1 MSRRRKHGDA
11 PGLKN
16 TPRKATATEENSS
29 VVEPGKRRLRW
40 ARGSGLRGAD
50 DRSPQP
56 TLQQEQLPAAA
67 SCSKSIPE
75 ERYETPKRMLKM
87 DLLSPN
93 FSSPN
98 DPDGQNDIF
107 WDQNSPMTKQLGK
120 GRQKQIYT
128 TDSDEISHI
137 VNCIAPQDEK
147 PTTDSMLGMWIGAS
161 AIPCTPCVAKGKSR
175 TKISC
180 TKLKTQNREEELMK
194 LAKQFDKNMEELDII
209 QEQNKRNHDL
219 IQTVSEIETLS
230 NFKGNVQTQSLHD
243 TVPQMDSAIIKK
255 PMEEKTRISVVND
268 QTSSLTPFDQNAE
281 AAFNAIFDGSTQ
293 KCSGQ
298 LSQYLSDAFL
308 NTSNTTFGKK
318 SALKEEKV
326 ITNETLVTEKL
337 PDKAPE
343 SLSCQVDISGMTKSC
358 VISCTKEPENF
369 SEYFNAF
376 TTNNFEDDWEDLLNN
391 EPFVMQNVDISEIF
405 PPPET
410 TQTADQK
417 GICAYKS
424 KSDKSESRTNT
435 SLDIKLR
442 DTTILQDLPSKIHNS
457 ELTDAGNYR
466 LSSDQNNKRNKL
478 PSIGNKMKFEKSFNK
493 NVQDKIQDCAVVPNL
508 TKIKEDTHTKFTSNI
523 NVSEKKSALNT
534 GYSNEQKNKFT
545 FNQSSKAPANREP
558 FTSATLGD
566 ETSVHN
572 PDQTNTSNLH
582 SFFDDWNDPSFANE
596 IVKACPQ
603 LENTWEADDV
613 DDDLLYQACDDIERT
628 QQQDITK
635 NSKTSESKL
644 EINNSSKHEA
654 KNVCTTS
661 KQGSQLVQS
670 KHLNL
675 SSVSLHTSS
684 STNNSEL
691 NKSVKMGKRE
701 ICGNFPSFLVATT
714 NLTVYSKN
722 SNCQISNL
730 HFSRNNTDVPIQV
743 NSSESVLTGSSS
755 SNMSSDH
762 MSTETATYKKKL
774 STEHL
779 NHRNVIGEAKSDL
792 SKTVRYSKY
801 TFTKMKNSQ
810 ILSQFNQNCII
821 GSISDSLEKS
831 KTVNPLCGK
840 ALQHQSSVKHAES
853 LKQSPKEEEEKNRKC
868 SPEEIQRKRQE
879 ALVRRMAKAQASSV
893 KAAPT

>member
-1 MSRRRKHGDA
+1 
-11 PGLKN
+11 
-16 TPRKATATEENSS
+16 
-29 VVEPGKRRLRW
+29 
-40 ARGSGLRGAD
+40 
-50 DRSPQP
+50 
-56 TLQQEQLPAAA
+56 
-67 SCSKSIPE
+67 
-75 ERYETPKRMLKM
+75 
-87 DLLSPN
+87 
-93 FSSPN
+93 
-98 DPDGQNDIF
+98 
-107 WDQNSPMTKQLGK
+107 
-120 GRQKQIYT
+120 
-128 TDSDEISHI
+128 
-137 VNCIAPQDEK
+137 
-147 PTTDSMLGMWIGAS
+147 MLGMWIGAS

>member
-1 MSRRRKHGDA
+1 
-11 PGLKN
+11 
-16 TPRKATATEENSS
+16 
-29 VVEPGKRRLRW
+29 
-40 ARGSGLRGAD
+40 
-50 DRSPQP
+50 
-56 TLQQEQLPAAA
+56 
-67 SCSKSIPE
+67 
-75 ERYETPKRMLKM
+75 
-87 DLLSPN
+87 
-93 FSSPN
+93 
-98 DPDGQNDIF
+98 
-107 WDQNSPMTKQLGK
+107 
-120 GRQKQIYT
+120 
-128 TDSDEISHI
+128 
-137 VNCIAPQDEK
+137 
-147 PTTDSMLGMWIGAS
+147 MWIGAS

-255 PMEEKTRISVVND
+255 PMEEKTRVSVVND

-405 PPPET
+405 PPPKT

-523 NVSEKKSALNT
+523 NVYEKKSALNT
-534 GYSNEQKNKFT
+534 AYSNEQKNKFT

-572 PDQTNTSNLH
+572 PDQTNTSNLRF
-582 SFFDDWNDPSFANE
+582 FFDDWNDPSFANE

-644 EINNSSKHEA
+644 EINNSYKHEA